1 VEINIMNQVEHQYY
15 NGPPNP
21 EKSLEKLAQRLSKLN
36 ILKSGYIS
44 FRLTGLGG
52 GDYFLHCNTDHV
64 QVSQGIPRTAPII
77 EIIGDA
83 TRVQAVLEGRKDARK
98 QFYAGAFRVR
108 GHLRYLSDLA
118 LELGI
123 IASPL

>member
-1 VEINIMNQVEHQYY
+1 MNQVEHQSY
-15 NGPPNP
+15 NHSTDP
-21 EKSLEKLAQRLSKLN
+21 EKSLEKFAQRVSKLN

-44 FRLTGLGG
+44 FRLTGFGS
-52 GDYFLHCNTDHV
+52 GDYFLHCNSGHV
-64 QVSQGIPRTAPII
+64 QVGQGIPRTAPII
-77 EIIGDA
+77 EVIGDA
-83 TRVQAVLEGRKDARK
+83 SRILAVLEGTKDARK

-123 IASPL
+123 IAFPL